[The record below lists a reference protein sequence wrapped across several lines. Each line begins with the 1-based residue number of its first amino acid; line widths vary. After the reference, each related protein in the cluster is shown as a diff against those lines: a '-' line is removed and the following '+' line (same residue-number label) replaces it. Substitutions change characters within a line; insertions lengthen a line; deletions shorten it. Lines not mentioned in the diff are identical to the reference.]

1 MLNMIQDIAKFI
13 FNPIFIAVIIL
24 IFLLKYWSDN
34 LNAIDTNYQK
44 YIYIGGILIT
54 GFSFF
59 GFGKLI
65 PKLTQN
71 IREQNKINFEKKFL
85 NSNSLQQ
92 DYIII

>member
-13 FNPIFIAVIIL
+13 FNPIFIVVIIL

-71 IREQNKINFEKKFL
+71 IREQNKINFEKNFL
-85 NSNSLQQ
+85 NSNSSQQ
-92 DYIII
+92 NYIII

>member
-13 FNPIFIAVIIL
+13 FNPIFIIVIIL
-24 IFLLKYWSDN
+24 IFLLKYWSNN
-34 LNAIDTNYQK
+34 LNTIDTNYQK
-44 YIYIGGILIT
+44 FVYIGGILIT

-59 GFGKLI
+59 GFGNSI

-71 IREQNKINFEKKFL
+71 IREQNKINFEKKFI

-92 DYIII
+92 NYIFN

>member
-13 FNPIFIAVIIL
+13 FNPIFIVVIIL

-85 NSNSLQQ
+85 NSNSLEQ

>member
-1 MLNMIQDIAKFI
+1 MIQDIAKFI
-13 FNPIFIAVIIL
+13 FNPIFIVVIIL

-71 IREQNKINFEKKFL
+71 IREQNKINFEKNFL
-85 NSNSLQQ
+85 NSNSSQQ
-92 DYIII
+92 NYIII

>member
-13 FNPIFIAVIIL
+13 FNPIFIVVIIL
-24 IFLLKYWSDN
+24 IFLLKFWSDN

>member
-1 MLNMIQDIAKFI
+1 MIQDIAKFI
-13 FNPIFIAVIIL
+13 FNPIFIVVIIL
-24 IFLLKYWSDN
+24 IFLLKFWSDN

>member
-13 FNPIFIAVIIL
+13 FNPIFIVVIIL

-34 LNAIDTNYQK
+34 LNAIDTDYQK

-85 NSNSLQQ
+85 NSNSLEQ